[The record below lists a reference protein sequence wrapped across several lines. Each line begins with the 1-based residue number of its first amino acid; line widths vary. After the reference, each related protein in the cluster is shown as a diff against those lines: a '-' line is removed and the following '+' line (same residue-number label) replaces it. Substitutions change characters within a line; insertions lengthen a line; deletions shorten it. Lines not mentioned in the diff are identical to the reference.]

1 MSPRIPPL
9 TARQVIKI
17 LKKNGFILD
26 HTTGSHYIFYNN
38 LTKKRVTVAYHT
50 RTIPKGTLLA
60 ILKQS
65 GLSASDF

>member
-1 MSPRIPPL
+1 MSPKLPPL

-17 LKKNGFILD
+17 LKQNSFELD
-26 HTTGSHYIFYNN
+26 HTTGSHYIFYNS

-60 ILKQS
+60 ILKQA
-65 GLSASDF
+65 GLSMNDL